1 MNTLVTPKILGLLL
15 SNATEDLKLTCDEEA
30 AFTKSELID
39 EIETY
44 PSAPK
49 ERIYLLESIAGIL
62 ATNNIAAAWYVDNEA
77 AYIIHDRFY
86 DKLGN
91 KIPEDVVKRY
101 DIEVRALNNIYD
113 AKI

>member
-1 MNTLVTPKILGLLL
+1 MNTVVTPKILGLLL
-15 SNATEDLKLTCDEEA
+15 SNATESLRPVCDEEF
-30 AFTKSELID
+30 AFTKSDLID

-49 ERIYLLESIAGIL
+49 ERIYLLESIAGII
-62 ATNNIAAAWYVDNEA
+62 ATNNIAAAWYVDGETV
-77 AYIIHDRFY
+77 YIIHDRFY

-101 DIEVRALNNIYD
+101 DIEIKALNNIYD